1 VAERISLIDAS
12 DQDFQQAV
20 ESALRYLRAGE
31 VIIAAAEHGY
41 VYLANAFDK
50 DAVNAIQILRT
61 NSPGVTL
68 QVLVR
73 DRNMALGLAAALTVQ
88 QQSVL
93 DKFWPGLLSVTVK
106 AQPGL
111 TWNLGDDRRLGKVNL
126 RSPKKKFLQAIL
138 EQSGPLATSS
148 AARAGKSAVVDSNT
162 LEVYENDI
170 GAIFD
175 ESVLQVG
182 PLSTLIEFSENEITL
197 MREGAISLE
206 DLKALVPTISAPNL

>member
-1 VAERISLIDAS
+1 MAERISLIDAS

-73 DRNMALGLAAALTVQ
+73 DRNMALGLSAVLTVQ

>member
-1 VAERISLIDAS
+1 MAERISLIDAS
-12 DQDFQQAV
+12 DEDFQQAV

-206 DLKALVPTISAPNL
+206 NLKALVPTISAPNL

>member
-73 DRNMALGLAAALTVQ
+73 DRNMALGLSAALTVQ
-88 QQSVL
+88 QQSLL

-138 EQSGPLATSS
+138 EHSGPLATSS
-148 AARAGKSAVVDSNT
+148 AALVGKSAVVDSNT

>member
-61 NSPGVTL
+61 NSLGVTL

-73 DRNMALGLAAALTVQ
+73 DRNMALGLSAALTVQ
-88 QQSVL
+88 QQSLL

>member
-73 DRNMALGLAAALTVQ
+73 DRNMALGLSAALTVQ

>member
-73 DRNMALGLAAALTVQ
+73 DRNMALGLSAALTVQ
-88 QQSVL
+88 QQSLL

-126 RSPKKKFLQAIL
+126 RSPKKKFLKAIL

>member
-50 DAVNAIQILRT
+50 DAVNVIQILRT

>member
-73 DRNMALGLAAALTVQ
+73 DRNMALGLSAALTVQ
-88 QQSVL
+88 QQSLL

-206 DLKALVPTISAPNL
+206 NLKALVPTISAPNL